1 MSDTFAR
8 DGVRFRYPPD
18 WQIDT
23 EAEGDAWTTSLQSP
37 STAFLVV
44 SYVPGVDDPSEL
56 VEAAVEGLR
65 AEYPDLDAE
74 DAVDTLAGQP
84 AIGADVN
91 FVHFDLTN
99 TCWVRA
105 VPAAAGSV
113 LLLAQCTD
121 EELDTQGAALKQV
134 MASLTVDE

>member
-1 MSDTFAR
+1 MSDTFER
-8 DGVRFRYPPD
+8 DGVRFQYPPD

-23 EAEGDAWTTSLQSP
+23 EEEGDAWTVSLQSP

-56 VEAAVEGLR
+56 VEAAVEGLK

-74 DAVDTLAGQP
+74 DAVDTLASQP
-84 AIGADVN
+84 AVGADVN

-121 EELDTQGAALKQV
+121 EELETEGAALLRV
-134 MASLTVDE
+134 MASLAVDE